1 MIGKWILETET
12 LSQKVMN
19 SLDILYAKRD
29 TPPDK
34 KNSEMEEL
42 LRNFNFAT
50 DVVKMMI
57 HFLLLEI
64 YTKIKSDE
72 DKLTL
77 SVRTINV
84 LVKTLK
90 HVVYPSPPLTLLEL
104 FGYSNLKV
112 SEATKDFGKGLAYKK
127 NILNI

>member
-1 MIGKWILETET
+1 
-12 LSQKVMN
+12 MN

-112 SEATKDFGKGLAYKK
+112 SEATKDFGKAIGIQKEHFEYLSPNLMNSIK
-127 NILNI
+127 I